1 MTSDPRLVDAPE
13 VLAALAVACESIRGA
28 VDGTLLELARRR
40 VAMLLDNDVE
50 LQAKAWGT
58 ISGAQIAELSNWPT
72 SDAFDERQK
81 AALAMAEQFVIDV
94 TGVLPGPLAASAGV
108 LGAEIG
114 PFVQALYVLD
124 VGQRVEVVLS
134 ALLGE
139 TLTSDSWAWGA
150 TGEIPTDPMAAI
162 MAMLAAVGRLQ
173 AVDPIT
179 KELVRLRGARLHE
192 CRRCLSV
199 RSVAALNAGA
209 NIDLLGADDPSAV
222 GTLSAATI
230 SALDLVDATFVGPPT
245 INQELHGRLTQS
257 YGTSELVE
265 LVSYMM
271 RNACNKIPVAFGVD
285 DAIVDEGFEYQ
296 VIDAS
301 GETVTVDASALKNR
315 L

>member
-1 MTSDPRLVDAPE
+1 MSADPRSAEAPE

-28 VDGTLLELARRR
+28 CDGSLLELARRR
-40 VAMLLDNDVE
+40 VAMLLKNEVE
-50 LQAKAWGT
+50 LQAKAWGA
-58 ISGAQIAELSNWPT
+58 ISEAQIAELSIWPT

-81 AALAMAEQFVIDV
+81 AALAMTEQFVIDV
-94 TGVLPGPLAASAGV
+94 TGVHPGPLAASVGV

-124 VGQRVEVVLS
+124 VGQRVEAVLS

-139 TLTSDSWAWGA
+139 TLTTDSWAWGA
-150 TGEIPTDPMAAI
+150 TGEIPADPMAAI

-209 NIDLLGADDPSAV
+209 NDDLLGAEDPSAV
-222 GTLSAATI
+222 GTLSTATI
-230 SALDLVDATFVGPPT
+230 SALDLVDATFVGPPA
-245 INQELHGRLTQS
+245 INQDLFDRLTQS
-257 YGTSELVE
+257 YGTAELVE

-285 DAIVDEGFEYQ
+285 DAIVEEGFEYQ

-301 GETVTVDASALKNR
+301 GETVTVDASALTN
-315 L
+315 